1 MGGVTGEPR
10 SVVFHGTATVLFGL
24 METTPLGSTELQV
37 SRLGFGAARIDAD
50 PEEEVATL
58 LHRTLDLGINLIDTA
73 DCYALS
79 EERIGRAL
87 ESRRQ
92 EMVLATKRSA
102 VARLHG
108 GGGRIGYAGRTAE

>member
-1 MGGVTGEPR
+1 MFC
-10 SVVFHGTATVLFGL
+10 SI
-24 METTPLGSTELQV
+24 ETTPLGSTELQV

>member
-1 MGGVTGEPR
+1 
-10 SVVFHGTATVLFGL
+10 

-73 DCYALS
+73 DCYVLS

-92 EMVLATKRSA
+92 EMVLATK
-102 VARLHG
+102 
-108 GGGRIGYAGRTAE
+108 

>member
-1 MGGVTGEPR
+1 
-10 SVVFHGTATVLFGL
+10 

-50 PEEEVATL
+50 PEEATL